1 MENKYKA
8 CMILHALGDTIGFKN
23 GDWEFNY
30 IRSNAGY
37 GLIHE
42 MIYEFIDLG
51 GINGIDLKGWHIS
64 DDTLYHIAIA
74 NGILRI
80 KGEYDED
87 NKFIFKKE
95 LVDMHNRIQL
105 DAQKLHINRY
115 AGANTTKYIL
125 KFNEGD
131 AETLPYDPESG
142 GNGCAMRSLCI
153 GLAFFGENNRSKLI
167 ELSIRTSKLTHNSPY
182 GYLAGLTSAYFTA
195 LAIEG
200 VNIYKWPFMLIELL
214 KSKGVKKYVNFD
226 SVDESYD
233 YNMYVKYWRK
243 YIDTRFSK
251 GKPLKTKIHTNLI
264 FRSKYYFENFVKNDM
279 DELYIGGSGHSAMIM
294 AYDSLIDCDGKWEK
308 LIFYSIL
315 HPGDSDTV
323 GAITGGLYGVLYG
336 LGDVPTT
343 MLDHLEEKNKLTELG
358 EKIYHKFYLG
368 D

>member
-1 MENKYKA
+1 
-8 CMILHALGDTIGFKN
+8 
-23 GDWEFNY
+23 
-30 IRSNAGY
+30 
-37 GLIHE
+37 
-42 MIYEFIDLG
+42 
-51 GINGIDLKGWHIS
+51 
-64 DDTLYHIAIA
+64 
-74 NGILRI
+74 
-80 KGEYDED
+80 
-87 NKFIFKKE
+87 
-95 LVDMHNRIQL
+95 
-105 DAQKLHINRY
+105 
-115 AGANTTKYIL
+115 
-125 KFNEGD
+125 
-131 AETLPYDPESG
+131 
-142 GNGCAMRSLCI
+142 
-153 GLAFFGENNRSKLI
+153 
-167 ELSIRTSKLTHNSPY
+167 
-182 GYLAGLTSAYFTA
+182 LAGLTSAYFTA